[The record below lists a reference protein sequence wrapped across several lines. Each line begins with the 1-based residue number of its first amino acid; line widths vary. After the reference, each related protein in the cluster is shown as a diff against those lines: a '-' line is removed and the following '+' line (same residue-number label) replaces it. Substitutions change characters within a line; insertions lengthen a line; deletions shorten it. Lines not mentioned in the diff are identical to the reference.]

1 MSNSAP
7 NGKALEYGISEQLL
21 ALGAVGTGSTNQYQ
35 ARDKIHFNSRPIH
48 TRTRVIEASKVIT
61 DWIKK
66 HLASSVIE
74 IERMP
79 DVSIDVA
86 DLVVRAQ
93 NGKNLRLSIKFNHKA
108 LKHARPYSLAQAC
121 GMKKNS
127 TEDINHRVGIDIG
140 TNRFRQ
146 FANKSGSTFYK
157 QMPSQKS
164 LLYQDIVNVCARSIN
179 SWHLKYGNS
188 VAETLFRF
196 FVGSGFYKVIVSAR
210 PNGKIELQDFTN
222 ITIPHGV
229 IASSSGNGHYL
240 MMEFDNQWKINC
252 RVHTASSKIPKVK
265 SQLSLKFDVQMLNGT
280 ALISRLP

>member
-21 ALGAVGTGSTNQYQ
+21 ALGAVGMGSTNQYQ
-35 ARDKIHFNSRPIH
+35 ARDKIHFDSRPIH
-48 TRTRVIEASKVIT
+48 TRTRVIEASNVIT
-61 DWIKK
+61 GWISK

-86 DLVVRAQ
+86 DLVVKAQ

-121 GMKKNS
+121 GIKKNS
-127 TEDINHRVGIDIG
+127 TEDINHRFAIDIG

-146 FANKSGSTFYK
+146 FANKSGSTLYN
-157 QMPSQKS
+157 QIPSQKS
-164 LLYQDIVNVCARSIN
+164 LLYKDIVNVCAGSIN

-210 PNGKIELQDFTN
+210 SQGKIELQDFSS
-222 ITIPHGV
+222 ITTPHGV
-229 IASSSGNGHYL
+229 IASGNGNYL

-252 RVHTASSKIPKVK
+252 RIHTASSKIPKSQ

-280 ALISRLP
+280 ATISRLA